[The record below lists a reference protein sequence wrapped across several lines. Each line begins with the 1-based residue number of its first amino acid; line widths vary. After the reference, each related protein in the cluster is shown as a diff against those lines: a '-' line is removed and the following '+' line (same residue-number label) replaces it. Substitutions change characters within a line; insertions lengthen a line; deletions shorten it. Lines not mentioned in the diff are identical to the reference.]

1 MATQTH
7 THQQAPAEH
16 LAIVLGALA
25 DLGVSNPRP
34 APQRSLAYVP
44 RQLRQ
49 EGAHHG

>member
-1 MATQTH
+1 MAAQH
-7 THQQAPAEH
+7 THQQPPAAEH
-16 LAIVLGALA
+16 LAIVLGALQ
-25 DLGVSNPRP
+25 DLGIDARP